1 MKATAKLNKEAIK
14 NKLAAYCA
22 RHESQQKA
30 ANTLK
35 DVSAATISQIIN
47 GNWSMITDRMWRNIA
62 AQIGYRA
69 NEWTA
74 VKTRNFK
81 ALTALLSDSKENATV
96 LAIIDEPGSSKSF
109 TCKTFIEDNRNAYR
123 LECNEFWNKKQFLQ
137 ELMSVIGK
145 DNAGLNIGEMVA
157 EIVKALKG
165 QDDPLIILDEF
176 DKVSDAVLFFFI
188 TLYNQLEGY
197 CGIVMIATDFLEK
210 RVRRG
215 LKLNKKG
222 YKEIYSRVGRK
233 FIPLPGV
240 NSSDVTAI
248 CLANGIT
255 EKDDIREIVQDCEND
270 LRRVERKIHA
280 FKKLNALH
288 S

>member
-1 MKATAKLNKEAIK
+1 MKATSKIKKEAIK
-14 NKLAAYCA
+14 NKLAAYCD
-22 RHESQQKA
+22 RYESQVKA
-30 ANTLK
+30 ANSLK
-35 DVSAATISQIIN
+35 DVSAATVSQVLN
-47 GNWSMITDRMWRNIA
+47 GNWQQITDRMWRNIA
-62 AQIGYRA
+62 AQIGYKA
-69 NEWTA
+69 NEWVA

-96 LAIIDEPGSSKSF
+96 LAVIDEPGSSKSF
-109 TCKTFIEDNRNAYR
+109 TCKTFIEENRNAYR

-145 DNAGLNIGEMVA
+145 DPAGLNIGEMVN
-157 EIVKALKG
+157 EIVKAIKG
-165 QDDPLIILDEF
+165 QDAPLIILDEF
-176 DKVSDAVLFFFI
+176 DKVSDPVLYFFI

-210 RVRRG
+210 RVKRG

-222 YKEIYSRVGRK
+222 YKEIFSRVGRK

-240 NSSDVTAI
+240 SGTDVAQI
-248 CLANGIT
+248 CAANGIDD
-255 EKDDIREIVQDCEND
+255 KDDVREIVNDCEND

-280 FKKLNALH
+280 FKKRNDQ
-288 S
+288 